1 MTIQPMSLRRVIYVL
16 LLPLF
21 LVLWSWAARDLIA
34 PPVRFPAPVGAV
46 FGAVGLGLALAG
58 IQALLAHGLG
68 LPPYIASPANYVDQ
82 WIYKI
87 VPHPIYAGVALMSG
101 GVSIMLHSSSGLWLV
116 TPMITLAFAALVLG
130 QERRELLA
138 RYGGLAPIRYVIPPP
153 GLLPPRGRSRIF
165 AYTCMLLPW
174 MFLYEAVV
182 MLGEPPD
189 VIRTHFLFE
198 NSFPV
203 IEWTELIY
211 ATPYVIT
218 CLLPLLVKT
227 RDQLRLFMLR
237 GFTTMAVVY
246 PLYLAV
252 PLISPH
258 RAFIPSTAMGKLLM
272 AERKLDGSGAAFP
285 SYHVLWALISAD
297 VMIAVWP
304 RWRWLWRIWPVM
316 VGISCLTTGSH
327 GIADVMAAFGGYWLI
342 KKLPP
347 SWARRKPLIAIWS
360 GVVFVAMVRLFMI
373 GADVRLVAG
382 VGLMLA
388 GAGVFVDRKSWA
400 GSALAA
406 AGVAATMLR

>member
-1 MTIQPMSLRRVIYVL
+1 MSFRLVIYVL

-21 LVLWSWAARDLIA
+21 LVLWSCTAKDLIA
-34 PPVRFPAPVGAV
+34 PPVRFPALVGAV
-46 FGAVGLGLALAG
+46 IVAIGLGLAIGG
-58 IQALLAHGLG
+58 IHALVAHGLG
-68 LPPYIASPANYVDQ
+68 VTPYIALPANYVDQ
-82 WIYKI
+82 RIYKI
-87 VPHPIYAGVALMSG
+87 VPHPIYTGVAMMCG

-116 TPMITLAFAALVLG
+116 TPMAALAFAALVLG
-130 QERRELLA
+130 HEHRELQA
-138 RYGGLAPIRYVIPPP
+138 RYGGHAPIRYVIPPP
-153 GLLPPRGRSRIF
+153 GLEPPRGRTRIF

-189 VIRTHFLFE
+189 VIPTHFLFE
-198 NSFPV
+198 YEFPV

-227 RDQLRLFMLR
+227 RDQLRLFMQR
-237 GFTTMAVVY
+237 GFVTMAVVY

-258 RAFIPSTAMGKLLM
+258 RAFTPSTAMGKLLM

-304 RWRWLWRIWPVM
+304 QWRWLWRIWPVL
-316 VGISCLTTGSH
+316 VGVSCVTTGSH
-327 GIADVMAAFGGYWLI
+327 GIADVIAAFGGYWLI
-342 KKLPP
+342 KKIPP
-347 SWARRKPLIAIWS
+347 SWANRKPLIIIWS
-360 GVVFVAMVRLFMI
+360 GMVLVAMGRLFMI
-373 GADVRLVAG
+373 GADPRLIAG

-388 GAGVFVDRKSWA
+388 GAGVFVGRKSWA
-400 GSALAA
+400 GCALGM
-406 AGVAATMLR
+406 AGVAATMLP